1 MTRDNPRRYGLV
13 LRAIAEGRKTWSQV
27 KEYLEE
33 KEGTTISSSVL
44 SNILRSLEDMSI
56 IKNYEFLD
64 PIYREACKLLQ

>member
-1 MTRDNPRRYGLV
+1 
-13 LRAIAEGRKTWSQV
+13 
-27 KEYLEE
+27 LEE